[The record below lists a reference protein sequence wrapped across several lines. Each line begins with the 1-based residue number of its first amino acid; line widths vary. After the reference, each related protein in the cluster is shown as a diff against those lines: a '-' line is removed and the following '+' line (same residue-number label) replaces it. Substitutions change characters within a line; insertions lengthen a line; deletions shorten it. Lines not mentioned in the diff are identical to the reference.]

1 MDEYKKYYYKAVPL
15 AKNVAFGSIEA
26 RLKLR
31 ENLQCKSFKWYLDN
45 VYPDLKIPDGSVQP
59 SVILTQRNA
68 LIPGKEVTFGSVR
81 QGSQCL
87 DTLGHLTGGTVGLY
101 TCHGTGGNQEWS
113 LTKTGNI
120 KHADL
125 CLTASSAEEGETLKL
140 KICDN
145 SENQVRDDA
154 SLLLKALLTL
164 FMQRWRASKDGKIKL
179 ANFPSL
185 CLDSGSPG
193 EIALIVAYCGT
204 ADRSQKWFFS
214 SN

>member
-1 MDEYKKYYYKAVPL
+1 ML
-15 AKNVAFGSIEA
+15 
-26 RLKLR
+26 
-31 ENLQCKSFKWYLDN
+31 C
-45 VYPDLKIPDGSVQP
+45 
-59 SVILTQRNA
+59 
-68 LIPGKEVTFGSVR
+68 PGREVTFGSVR
-81 QGSQCL
+81 QGPHCL

-125 CLTASSAEEGETLKL
+125 CLSATLAQERETLKL

-145 SENQVRDDA
+145 SEYQVSHHTENWL
-154 SLLLKALLTL
+154 SLLSL
-164 FMQRWRASKDGKIKL
+164 QRWRASKDGKIKL

-185 CLDSGSPG
+185 CLDSGTNG
-193 EIALIVAYCGT
+193 ETELILDTCGA

-214 SN
+214 SS